1 MTNTFFPEVTGPIPF
16 EGKESKNPLAFKYY
30 DRNRKVGGK
39 GKSMHLSCRAVDFR
53 VHGSSRGL
61 IQYLSAQKE
70 VGGLNRYP
78 SGFYHIDNGPRRT
91 W

>member
-39 GKSMHLSCRAVDFR
+39 TMAEHLRFSVAYWHTMMGTGADMFGSASVARSWKRAADPMDQAR
-53 VHGSSRGL
+53 QTL
-61 IQYLSAQKE
+61 
-70 VGGLNRYP
+70 
-78 SGFYHIDNGPRRT
+78 
-91 W
+91 